1 MTPHCERQLLL
12 GLAAVILAPVLALY
26 ASEPSSTPQTPPET
40 LATHVLDARVHALKQ
55 NKPDAGFE
63 EVERRLTRLYNNSSS
78 EADEAVV
85 ILMSFYLGE
94 HNGEELYE
102 NLLSRGPRM
111 IPIIERYLHERPAIA
126 ARYPK
131 ELQLDRNTTVMY
143 LGESLEILKVQAGA
157 RHISKMLVETA
168 PLRQQS
174 DSCKPRL
181 VHRPHIN
188 FPDNLIRTGETYRS
202 TPVLRMDIEEGGGIT
217 NAEVIQDS
225 GIKRLDALL
234 LQNVKQW
241 KFAARPG
248 CGVVQSNV
256 AITIDWTAAH

>member
-1 MTPHCERQLLL
+1 VHLPPGNWFAPP
-12 GLAAVILAPVLALY
+12 GLRTHAARFASPESAQNEVIEQENLHRTQCSRSDAALY
-26 ASEPSSTPQTPPET
+26 ASEQSSTPQTPPET
-40 LATHVLDARVHALKQ
+40 LAAHVLDARVHALKQ

-63 EVERRLTRLYNNSSS
+63 EVERRLTRLYNNSSA

-143 LGESLEILKVQAGA
+143 LGESLETLKVQAGA
-157 RHISKMLVETA
+157 RHISKMSVETA

-181 VHRPHIN
+181 VHRLHIN
-188 FPDNLIRTGETYRS
+188 FRDNLIRTGEKYRS
-202 TPVLRMDIEEGGGIT
+202 NASSQNGHRGGWRHNERG
-217 NAEVIQDS
+217 S
-225 GIKRLDALL
+225 HPRLG
-234 LQNVKQW
+234 N
-241 KFAARPG
+241 
-248 CGVVQSNV
+248 
-256 AITIDWTAAH
+256 